1 MKTLKS
7 INIVRRNLMHR
18 LTKNI
23 GNSTLN
29 KKMDSSISPEVKRV
43 LISRPNARLGNLLLI
58 TPLIEEVT
66 KTFPGCKIDLFVKGN
81 LAPILFENY
90 DNVDKIIQ
98 LPKKPFKSLLQYI
111 KVWISLRLQQYD
123 IAINVDK
130 NSSSG
135 RLSVKFS
142 NSKFKFFGD
151 PTTED
156 IQLQYNDYEHI
167 AKYPVYNFRSYL
179 NAIGITYN
187 NSPIEALNLKL
198 SDSEIIEG
206 KKILDNLI
214 NNDKMTLCIYTYAT
228 GEKCHSKSW
237 WRKFYKKLKTK
248 YPNYNI
254 IEILPIENVSQIDF
268 KAPHFYSKDIREIG
282 ALIANTQAFIGAD
295 CGIMH
300 LASAVQTPTVGLFS
314 ISEQKKYEPYHNHS
328 IAINT
333 NKTSILQSIKIIA
346 YMISHNLSLRVTTT
360 TSTLVALY

>member
-1 MKTLKS
+1 MKILKS
-7 INIVRRNLMHR
+7 INVVRRNLMHH

-23 GNSTLN
+23 GNSKLN
-29 KKMDSSISPEVKRV
+29 KEGESTIKAEIKRI

-58 TPLIEEVT
+58 TPLLEEVT
-66 KTFPGCKIDLFVKGN
+66 NTFPGCKIDLFVKGN
-81 LAPILFENY
+81 LAPILFKNY

-98 LPKKPFKSLLQYI
+98 LPRKPFKNLLQYI
-111 KVWISLRLQQYD
+111 KVWISIRKTQYD

-156 IQLQYNDYEHI
+156 IQLKYNDYEHI
-167 AKYPVYNFRSYL
+167 AKYPIYNFRSYL
-179 NAIGITYN
+179 SAINFIPN
-187 NSPIEALNLKL
+187 NTSIGALNLKL
-198 SDSEIIEG
+198 SNSEIIEG
-206 KKILDNLI
+206 KKALNNIV
-214 NNDKMTLCIYTYAT
+214 NNDKKTLCIYTYAT
-228 GEKCHSKSW
+228 GDKCYSELW
-237 WRKFYKKLKTK
+237 WGKFYKRLKTK

-254 IEILPIENVSQIDF
+254 IEILPIENVSQINF
-268 KAPHFYSKDIREIG
+268 KAPFFYSKNLREIG
-282 ALIANTQAFIGAD
+282 ALIANTEVFIGAD

-300 LASAVQTPTVGLFS
+300 LASSVQTPTIGLFS
-314 ISEQKKYEPYHNHS
+314 ISEQKKYEPYYNHS

-346 YMISHNLSLRVTTT
+346 CMISQNLSLRVTTT
-360 TSTLVALY
+360 SKITALY